1 MFHSGWNNV
10 NRIEAERFCDE
21 YGGYR
26 DVTILERLPGGKV
39 FEVIDLYEHFG
50 EREANKLWGQS
61 SAIFTQAAKGP
72 VQSFHHQADPNRILI
87 KHELPD
93 LIINGQV
100 THINNI
106 PIEQL
111 KARWDEQ
118 PNQISA
124 SAVVLQQT
132 NTVRLIGWDDQ
143 NNFHK
148 QKSGEPTEPNLSD
161 PRRNLAQQS
170 RAFEVELSNG
180 QKRVIEV
187 EGLKPHQ
194 GLEDIDFDHQAI
206 EELNRQKP
214 DEPYKIKV
222 GEKEEINR
230 VQQEEQRQRLKY

>member
-1 MFHSGWNNV
+1 MGWATKSNKRECSCSSTN
-10 NRIEAERFCDE
+10 E
-21 YGGYR
+21 YRASYR
-26 DVTILERLPGGKV
+26 L
-39 FEVIDLYEHFG
+39 
-50 EREANKLWGQS
+50 
-61 SAIFTQAAKGP
+61 
-72 VQSFHHQADPNRILI
+72 
-87 KHELPD
+87 
-93 LIINGQV
+93 
-100 THINNI
+100 
-106 PIEQL
+106 
-111 KARWDEQ
+111 
-118 PNQISA
+118 
-124 SAVVLQQT
+124 
-132 NTVRLIGWDDQ
+132 DDQ